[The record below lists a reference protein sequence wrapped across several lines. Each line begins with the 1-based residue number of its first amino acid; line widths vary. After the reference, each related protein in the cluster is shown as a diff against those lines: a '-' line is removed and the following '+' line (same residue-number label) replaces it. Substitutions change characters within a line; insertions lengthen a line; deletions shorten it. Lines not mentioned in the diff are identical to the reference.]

1 MRYHVISPDGV
12 DFVCFAESRNDLDAK
27 ASRAFGNDY
36 WIRNDKYKIITDEQ
50 YKKQRN
56 QKDSTDA
63 ETNKAEEPG
72 LLSRASDFTDA
83 ETNKAEEPGLLSR
96 ASDFISEAMFPVS
109 MAMASR
115 GAEPSQFLPVAAG
128 EAALNVVPAKLASN
142 IAAKAGLKGLQ
153 NLIVRGLAEGAITS
167 LGDYGIAKSG
177 GVDRSAAQAAM
188 TGITSMLP
196 DALQSGVAAT
206 KRKALEIAPKVL
218 EYSLVPDKAARN
230 AINKADYKA
239 MLSEGIVTPLGGLEK
254 ANERIASKLEPLF
267 DERSAIVKA
276 FDDAVV
282 EKSGIVVKGRKF
294 DLNEIEERALNDIKS
309 QSLSPAELKAARARI
324 REEFDAMRND
334 YGRYVRA
341 GDIDEVR
348 NKIQARYTE
357 LREPVSEYAKEATR
371 SALGDELK
379 AAVPGYAEKTQEMA
393 RYMPMRDVVESRIK
407 NRQKPIIMLRD
418 MPGMG
423 LAGLGT
429 ASLLTQDPG
438 MALAGPGLLL
448 SGLATSGGARLFLTP
463 GGAAMLYRYGTSKM
477 GNNIVPVL
485 KPLALGMARDGER

>member
-1 MRYHVISPDGV
+1 MRYHVISPNGD

-36 WIRNDKYKIITDEQ
+36 WINNDKYRIITDEQ

-56 QKDSTDA
+56 QKDS
-63 ETNKAEEPG
+63 
-72 LLSRASDFTDA
+72 TDA

-177 GVDRSAAQAAM
+177 GVDRSAAQTAM
-188 TGITSMLP
+188 IGITSMLP

-206 KRKALEIAPKVL
+206 KRKALETAPKVL
-218 EYSLVPDKAARN
+218 EYGLVPDKAARN

-418 MPGMG
+418 IPGMK

-429 ASLLTQDPG
+429 AVSLLTQDPD
-438 MALAGPGLLL
+438 MALAGLL

>member
-56 QKDSTDA
+56 QKDS
-63 ETNKAEEPG
+63 
-72 LLSRASDFTDA
+72 TDA

-177 GVDRSAAQAAM
+177 GVDRSAAQTAM
-188 TGITSMLP
+188 IGITSMLP
-196 DALQSGVAAT
+196 DFLQSGVAAT

-218 EYSLVPDKAARN
+218 EYGLVPDKAARN

-418 MPGMG
+418 IPGIK

-429 ASLLTQDPG
+429 AVSLLTQDPD
-438 MALAGPGLLL
+438 MALAGLL
-448 SGLATSGGARLFLTP
+448 SGLATGGGTRLFLTP

>member
-1 MRYHVISPDGV
+1 MRYHVISPNGD
-12 DFVCFAESRNDLDAK
+12 DLVCFAESRNDLDAK

-36 WIRNDKYKIITDEQ
+36 WINNDKYRIITDEQ

-56 QKDSTDA
+56 QKDS
-63 ETNKAEEPG
+63 
-72 LLSRASDFTDA
+72 TDA

-218 EYSLVPDKAARN
+218 EYGLVPDKAARN

-418 MPGMG
+418 IPGMK

-429 ASLLTQDPG
+429 AVSLLTQDPD
-438 MALAGPGLLL
+438 MALAGLL
-448 SGLATSGGARLFLTP
+448 SGLATSGGTRLFSTP